1 MSAMAI
7 IVASSDTEAEDS
19 PMTSYR
25 CPAPAAIRQWG
36 KQYMMDAMREHGFP
50 ARIAYSTA
58 VGHCAE
64 WMGLKGAP
72 LLRAVWQA
80 MEPAE
85 GPEFCASFE
94 KIFGNPFWPLVHH
107 LEGEDE
113 VCHLKREDEFCNT
126 DFDTPG
132 ANTDFDTPGATSSD
146 AIPTFRALFVEEA
159 DVAQSA
165 SQNSDA
171 PVMSVQEQLTVP
183 TADAGLEQ
191 AEESPLTTDASVD
204 ST

>member
-25 CPAPAAIRQWG
+25 FPAPGAVRMWG

-50 ARIAYSTA
+50 VRIAYSTA

-94 KIFGNPFWPLVHH
+94 KIFGSPFWPLVHH

-113 VCHLKREDEFCNT
+113 VCHLKREDEAC
-126 DFDTPG
+126 
-132 ANTDFDTPGATSSD
+132 NTDFDTPGATSSD
-146 AIPTFRALFVEEA
+146 ALPAFPTLFEEE
-159 DVAQSA
+159 DDIAQSA

-171 PVMSVQEQLTVP
+171 PAMSVQEQPTVQ

-191 AEESPLTTDASVD
+191 AEESPMTTDASAD